1 MQIYQE
7 EFQRKTTFS
16 LTFPF
21 LSHLQTRNI
30 GFSHLFFCIIQRH
43 RKGIYFMRRNFEH
56 RIHHDGFYDGAE
68 PACTRSECYAMPYGP
83 AGSDKSIS
91 EDAR

>member
-56 RIHHDGFYDGAE
+56 RLT
-68 PACTRSECYAMPYGP
+68 P
-83 AGSDKSIS
+83 SIS
-91 EDAR
+91 NNLMYCLMMEFFGSVRMLRNAVRSSGFR

>member
-68 PACTRSECYAMPYGP
+68 LHPVYIRWLYPQYIRTLPARTPV
-83 AGSDKSIS
+83 
-91 EDAR
+91 